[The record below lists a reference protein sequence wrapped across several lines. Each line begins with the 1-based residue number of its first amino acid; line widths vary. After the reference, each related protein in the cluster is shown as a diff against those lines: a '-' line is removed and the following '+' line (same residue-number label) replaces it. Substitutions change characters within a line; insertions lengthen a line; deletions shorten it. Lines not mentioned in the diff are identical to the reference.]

1 MVVSL
6 AGGADAVFE
15 LFDGEAGGNA
25 VGEEFGEGDADV
37 IFETTCFYLVI
48 NKMCV
53 LTPSM
58 HGYSTLKVAIFLPKQ
73 HNWTQAQSRNWLQN
87 KQKQ

>member
-6 AGGADAVFE
+6 EGGGDAVFE

-48 NKMCV
+48 KKMCV

-58 HGYSTLKVAIFLPKQ
+58 HGYYTLKFVIF
-73 HNWTQAQSRNWLQN
+73 SQN
-87 KQKQ
+87 NL